1 MTSPYLIREAE
12 RLKRQPPLLSSLAEY
27 RPSDYRFARRRSGNL
42 PLEKTAPPFPT
53 PVRRRLG
60 WALSFAF
67 LLSLAFALLS
77 ALGDWLLHG
86 P

>member
-1 MTSPYLIREAE
+1 MTSPYLIRETE
-12 RLKRQPPLLSSLAEY
+12 RLNHRPPRISSLAEY
-27 RPSDYRFARRRSGNL
+27 RPSDYRFARRQSGGQ
-42 PLEKTAPPFPT
+42 LEKTAPPFPT

-67 LLSLAFALLS
+67 LLSLALAILS
-77 ALGDWLLHG
+77 VLGEWLLAG

>member
-1 MTSPYLIREAE
+1 MTSPYLIRETQ
-12 RLKRQPPLLSSLAEY
+12 RLKHPRLSSLAEY
-27 RPSDYRFARRRSGNL
+27 RPSDYRFARQQSAGAK
-42 PLEKTAPPFPT
+42 LEKTAPPFPT

-67 LLSLAFALLS
+67 LLSLTLALLS
-77 ALGDWLLHG
+77 ALGEWLLIG